1 METTEQKGSLRGVI
15 AAFTNAAERKNLVK
29 IFKFIGKA
37 FIWLSRQPSAVD
49 KWRRTIGMN
58 EILIWVA
65 QAEAF
70 KNMSGEAKNAYVA
83 KRISL
88 WAKSRGFGIPASVVS
103 YLIEEALQ
111 IFLKQSGMEPYA
123 P

>member
-1 METTEQKGSLRGVI
+1 METTRTEKRCI
-15 AAFTNAAERKNLVK
+15 VK

-37 FIWLSRQPSAVD
+37 FIWLSRQSSAVD

-70 KNMSGEAKNAYVA
+70 NNMSGAQKRAYVA
-83 KRISL
+83 KRIRL
-88 WAKSRGFGIPASVVS
+88 WAKSRGFGIPESVVN

-111 IFLKQSGMEPYA
+111 IFRTGAIRTMSKEGKI
-123 P
+123 

>member
-1 METTEQKGSLRGVI
+1 MEDTEQRGRI
-15 AAFTNAAERKNLVK
+15 TVK

-37 FIWLSRQPSAVD
+37 FIWLSSKSSAID
-49 KWRRTIGMN
+49 KWRRTIGME
-58 EILIWVA
+58 EIILWVT

-70 KNMSGEAKNAYVA
+70 NEMSGAQKRAYVT
-83 KRISL
+83 KRITA
-88 WAKSRGFGIPASVVS
+88 WANARGFAIPASVIN

-111 IFLKQSGMEPYA
+111 IFLKQTGKEPYA

>member
-1 METTEQKGSLRGVI
+1 V
-15 AAFTNAAERKNLVK
+15 N

-37 FIWLSRQPSAVD
+37 FIWLTRRASAID
-49 KWRRTIGMN
+49 KWRK
-58 EILIWVA
+58 LIPMSDLIDFIA

-70 KNMSGEAKNAYVA
+70 NEMDGFAKRAYVS
-83 KRISL
+83 KRITA
-88 WAKSRGFGIPASVVS
+88 WAKSRGFAIPESVVN

-111 IFLKQSGMEPYA
+111 IFLKQTRKEPHS

>member
-1 METTEQKGSLRGVI
+1 M
-15 AAFTNAAERKNLVK
+15 K

-37 FIWLSRQPSAVD
+37 FIWLSRQSSAID
-49 KWRRTIGMN
+49 QWRRTIGMD
-58 EILIWVA
+58 EIINWVT

-70 KNMSGEAKNAYVA
+70 NNMRGTQKRAYVA
-83 KRISL
+83 KRITA
-88 WAKSRGFGIPASVVS
+88 WAKSRGFDIPESVVN

-111 IFLKQSGMEPYA
+111 VFFEQTGREPKA

>member
-1 METTEQKGSLRGVI
+1 M
-15 AAFTNAAERKNLVK
+15 N

-37 FIWLSRQPSAVD
+37 FIWLSRRASALD
-49 KWRRTIGMN
+49 KWRKTIGMD
-58 EILIWVA
+58 EILTWVA

-70 KNMSGEAKNAYVA
+70 NEMSGAQKRAYVA
-83 KRISL
+83 KRITA
-88 WAKSRGFGIPASVVS
+88 WAKSRGFDIPESVVN

-111 IFLKQSGMEPYA
+111 IFLKQIGKEPAA

>member
-1 METTEQKGSLRGVI
+1 MTDGFYRFEFVQRKPR
-15 AAFTNAAERKNLVK
+15 ERKSFMK

-37 FIWLSRQPSAVD
+37 FIWLSRQSSAVD

-70 KNMSGEAKNAYVA
+70 NEMSGAQKRAYVA
-83 KRISL
+83 KRIRAWTKSL
-88 WAKSRGFGIPASVVS
+88 GFDIPESVVN
-103 YLIEEALQ
+103 YLIEEAFQ
-111 IFLKQSGMEPYA
+111 IFLEQTGMEPHA